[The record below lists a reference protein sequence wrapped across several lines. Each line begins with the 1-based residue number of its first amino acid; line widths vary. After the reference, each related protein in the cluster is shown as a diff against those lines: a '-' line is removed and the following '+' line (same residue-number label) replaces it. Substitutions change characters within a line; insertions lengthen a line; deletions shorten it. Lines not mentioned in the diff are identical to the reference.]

1 MKSTKSCKPLV
12 TKREKKLNPAE
23 CIVPREF
30 RSVFGE
36 NAFGSEQINRRKSTE
51 YPLNGGALMIDSRT
65 DVKKQSLVGSGP
77 MGVDSAALRESRLP
91 SRSLTGSDCSAS
103 DGSSLSTSQV
113 STYSP
118 SSCSSSLECSPSGS
132 SNCAS
137 HRSKHASDDT
147 TRKSNS
153 SALTDDPLVRSSVA
167 VRISE
172 TCIPV
177 GLTAQFHPSRMR
189 AKLKRSKVSSDHS
202 RQIGETDMAS
212 DAKYNLSSHSGV
224 SPGFSRPNSPEKVGG
239 LKPEIQQPIV
249 LEESNEFSDGL
260 NVTSSASSIRWNV
273 ASPEE
278 NFHSVSRLDSSMNRP
293 EAVQIRCS
301 KESLPVLDKQQP
313 SRDVS
318 SNHECIT
325 QAPPG
330 ILCRP
335 SVNGSETTGRD
346 SNSRAT
352 SWKITA
358 NHPTATISSA
368 TPNSNL
374 DFGSSG
380 PSPSSDHSQTVQPPH
395 HEEIMRI
402 TETIGRILE
411 ELVTTE
417 RSYCRSLYVF
427 SEVVAKGVCTKSSV
441 SLKELRLLFP
451 RCLPDL
457 YVMHIK
463 MLDQMEEGL
472 TEFFQ
477 HGITTYSVQAKD
489 VALPFVVLL
498 NGLQESTEHF
508 LSGDLGYDQRA
519 QQRHQK
525 VHNIQSEPDSTEPLF
540 PSLYRRY
547 LSEFTTAM
555 KIQRK
560 LLRQSS
566 KFRQTVKRLREHPD
580 CEGFDFSAFLLAPV
594 QRLPRYLLLIRQLTR
609 QFNKLLQCQLLIL
622 NIPIRTAWE
631 LTKQTE
637 DRLHQILVNLDSQ
650 LVGKLQRPTGASTFG
665 KPETHGLNS
674 EDKQPLSVPE
684 TSAERV
690 AEEAEG
696 VRSRVR
702 RVFSDKVSNRLDEQI
717 QPDAGDETEVTRDP
731 EAFDLSKATG
741 NHSFIAKKSN
751 TSNDGDN
758 RDTFLVGHE
767 LENWIKTSELINA
780 SEKDKRRGVLFDQD
794 VCSVHE
800 DQAKNNARPT
810 DSSPEI
816 AIITNFQPNTVAS
829 KERDFNCI
837 ERYGF
842 PVESSPVGLEV
853 QLVGSHQPEEENNA
867 RTAPNRPT
875 DTDAGGQMELIPS
888 CIVQTVDYTQPEQ
901 EEANFHER
909 TSALVGNECEM
920 RQKKDSEWHSSTV
933 ASDITDPP
941 LVERNVHHP
950 VEQLHQTVRDDQLRT
965 EPTAGLPN
973 DDSLNARGFTCGDQP
988 EGKSA
993 PHKTTQSNLGPKQ
1006 QKTQVQ
1012 QRKESS
1018 TLKITRAQTF
1028 DTRPSVEKPQTMWK
1042 FSVWNFFRR
1051 KPSSMDDVSGA
1062 TNRKKGND
1070 ESLNVSTDDLE
1081 RLKPLSLTE
1090 VGDVHFYEES
1100 RSTETKQNVQGGCHT
1115 PSLNASWSIQ
1125 NQFGRTLIDFQE
1137 ALQVSLNYPQNNDHM
1152 FLDETGNI
1160 CFEI

>member
-12 TKREKKLNPAE
+12 NKCEKKRNPAE
-23 CIVPREF
+23 SIVPREY
-30 RSVFGE
+30 RSVSGE
-36 NAFGSEQINRRKSTE
+36 NAFDCEQINRRKSTE
-51 YPLNGGALMIDSRT
+51 YSLNGGALMIDSRT
-65 DVKKQSLVGSGP
+65 NVKKQSLVDSVP
-77 MGVDSAALRESRLP
+77 MGVDSATLGESRLP
-91 SRSLTGSDCSAS
+91 PYSQTGSDYSAS
-103 DGSSLSTSQV
+103 EGNSLSPSQV

-118 SSCSSSLECSPSGS
+118 SSCCSSLECSPSGS

-137 HRSKHASDDT
+137 PRSKHASDDI
-147 TRKSNS
+147 TRSSNS
-153 SALTDDPLVRSSVA
+153 SALTDDPPVRNSVA
-167 VRISE
+167 ARISE

-189 AKLKRSKVSSDHS
+189 AKLKRSKVSSDHK
-202 RQIGETDMAS
+202 RHTGVAHHMAS
-212 DAKYNLSSHSGV
+212 DANCTFSSHSGV

-239 LKPEIQQPIV
+239 FKSEIQQPIL
-249 LEESNEFSDGL
+249 LEESNEISDGL
-260 NVTSSASSIRWNV
+260 NVTTSASSIRWNV

-278 NFHSVSRLDSSMNRP
+278 NLHSVSHLDSSMNRP
-293 EAVQIRCS
+293 EAAQIR
-301 KESLPVLDKQQP
+301 ESLPVSDKQQP
-313 SRDVS
+313 NRDVS
-318 SNHECIT
+318 VNHECIAE
-325 QAPPG
+325 APPG

-335 SVNGSETTGRD
+335 SVNDSETTGRD
-346 SNSRAT
+346 SNSKAT
-352 SWKITA
+352 SRKRT
-358 NHPTATISSA
+358 A

-374 DFGSSG
+374 DFESSG

-395 HEEIMRI
+395 HEEILRI

-427 SEVVAKGVCTKSSV
+427 SEVVAKGVCTRSSV

-472 TEFFQ
+472 VEFFQ
-477 HGITTYSVQAKD
+477 HGITTYSVQARD

-498 NGLQESTEHF
+498 DGIQESTEHF
-508 LSGDLGYDQRA
+508 LTGDLGYDQKA
-519 QQRHQK
+519 QKRHQK
-525 VHNIQSEPDSTEPLF
+525 VREIQSEPDSTEPLF

-547 LSEFTTAM
+547 LSEFTMAM

-594 QRLPRYLLLIRQLTR
+594 QRLPRYLLLIRQLAR

-665 KPETHGLNS
+665 KPDTHGLNS
-674 EDKQPLSVPE
+674 EDKQPSSVPE
-684 TSAERV
+684 TSAKRV
-690 AEEAEG
+690 AEETEG
-696 VRSRVR
+696 VRPRVR
-702 RVFSDKVSNRLDEQI
+702 RAFSDKVSNKPDEQI
-717 QPDAGDETEVTRDP
+717 QPDAGDETKVTRDP
-731 EAFDLSKATG
+731 EAFEFSKATD
-741 NHSFIAKKSN
+741 NHSFIAKKST
-751 TSNDGDN
+751 TSNDGDK
-758 RDTFLVGHE
+758 RGTFLVGLE
-767 LENWIKTSELINA
+767 LENWIRTSDLINA
-780 SEKDKRRGVLFDQD
+780 SEKDKRKGVLFDHELQD
-794 VCSVHE
+794 ECSVHE
-800 DQAKNNARPT
+800 DQVKNNARPT

-816 AIITNFQPNTVAS
+816 AIITNFQSNTVTS
-829 KERDFNCI
+829 KERDSNCI
-837 ERYGF
+837 EGYGF
-842 PVESSPVGLEV
+842 RVGSSPVGLEV
-853 QLVGSHQPEEENNA
+853 QLVGSHQPAEENNA
-867 RTAPNRPT
+867 RTAANRPT
-875 DTDAGGQMELIPS
+875 HTDPGGQIELISS
-888 CIVQTVDYTQPEQ
+888 CIVQTIDHTQPEQ
-901 EEANFHER
+901 EKANVYEHNSTLF
-909 TSALVGNECEM
+909 GNQCEV
-920 RQKKDSEWHSSTV
+920 QQASKKDFEWHSSTA
-933 ASDITDPP
+933 ASDMTGTPA
-941 LVERNVHHP
+941 VERNVLYP
-950 VEQLHQTVRDDQLRT
+950 VEQLHQTVHDDRPRT

-973 DDSLNARGFTCGDQP
+973 DDPLNARGFTCGDQP

-993 PHKTTQSNLGPKQ
+993 PYKTTQSNLGLKQ
-1006 QKTQVQ
+1006 QKTQVH
-1012 QRKESS
+1012 QRKEPS

-1028 DTRPSVEKPQTMWK
+1028 DTRPSIEKPQTMWK
-1042 FSVWNFFRR
+1042 FSVWNLFRR

-1062 TNRKKGND
+1062 ANRKKDNS
-1070 ESLNVSTDDLE
+1070 EPLNVSTDDLE
-1081 RLKPLSLTE
+1081 RLKPSSLTE
-1090 VGDVHFYEES
+1090 VGDVHFYEEN
-1100 RSTETKQNVQGGCHT
+1100 RSIETKQNVEGGSRT
-1115 PSLNASWSIQ
+1115 PSLNASWSVQ
-1125 NQFGRTLIDFQE
+1125 NQFGRTVIDFQE

>member
-1 MKSTKSCKPLV
+1 MKSTKSCKPLAN
-12 TKREKKLNPAE
+12 KREKKQNPAE

-30 RSVFGE
+30 WSASGE
-36 NAFGSEQINRRKSTE
+36 NAFDGELINRRKSTE
-51 YPLNGGALMIDSRT
+51 YPLNGGALMVDSRT
-65 DVKKQSLVGSGP
+65 DVKQQSLVNSLP
-77 MGVDSAALRESRLP
+77 MGVDSTALGKSRLP
-91 SRSLTGSDCSAS
+91 THSLTGSDCSAS
-103 DGSSLSTSQV
+103 EGSSLSTSQV

-132 SNCAS
+132 TNCTS
-137 HRSKHASDDT
+137 PRSKHASDDT
-147 TRKSNS
+147 TRSSNS
-153 SALTDDPLVRSSVA
+153 SALTDDPLFRNSVA
-167 VRISE
+167 ARISE

-189 AKLKRSKVSSDHS
+189 AKLKRLKVPSDHP
-202 RQIGETDMAS
+202 RQTEEVHHTVS
-212 DAKYNLSSHSGV
+212 DAKCNLYSHSGV

-239 LKPEIQQPIV
+239 FKPEIQQPI
-249 LEESNEFSDGL
+249 LLGESNEISDGL
-260 NVTSSASSIRWNV
+260 SATSSASPIGWNV

-278 NFHSVSRLDSSMNRP
+278 NLHSVSRLDSSMNRP
-293 EAVQIRCS
+293 ETAQIRCS
-301 KESLPVLDKQQP
+301 KESLPAPDKQQP
-313 SRDVS
+313 NRDVS
-318 SNHECIT
+318 GNIECIAE
-325 QAPPG
+325 APPS

-335 SVNGSETTGRD
+335 SVNDSETTGRD
-346 SNSRAT
+346 SNSKAT
-352 SWKITA
+352 SRKRT
-358 NHPTATISSA
+358 A

-374 DFGSSG
+374 DFESSG
-380 PSPSSDHSQTVQPPH
+380 PSPSSDHSQTIQPPH
-395 HEEIMRI
+395 HEEILRI

-477 HGITTYSVQAKD
+477 HGITTYSVQARD

-508 LSGDLGYDQRA
+508 LTGDLGYDQKA

-525 VHNIQSEPDSTEPLF
+525 VHRIQSEPDSTEPLF

-547 LSEFTTAM
+547 LSEFTMAM

-594 QRLPRYLLLIRQLTR
+594 QRLPRYLLLVRQLAR

-674 EDKQPLSVPE
+674 EDTQPSPVPE

-696 VRSRVR
+696 VRPRVR
-702 RVFSDKVSNRLDEQI
+702 RAFSDKVSNNLDEQT
-717 QPDAGDETEVTRDP
+717 QPDAGDETEVTRDA
-731 EAFDLSKATG
+731 EAHNLAKSTD
-741 NHSFIAKKSN
+741 NHSVIAKKSN

-758 RDTFLVGHE
+758 RGTFVVGLE
-767 LENWIKTSELINA
+767 MENWIKTSDLINA
-780 SEKDKRRGVLFDQD
+780 SEKDKRKGVLFDHKLQD
-794 VCSVHE
+794 ECSIHE
-800 DQAKNNARPT
+800 DQVKNNARPT

-816 AIITNFQPNTVAS
+816 AIITNFHPNTVAP
-829 KERDFNCI
+829 KERDFNRI
-837 ERYGF
+837 EGYGF
-842 PVESSPVGLEV
+842 PLESSSVGLEV
-853 QLVGSHQPEEENNA
+853 QLVGSHQPEEKNNA
-867 RTAPNRPT
+867 SAAANRPK

-901 EEANFHER
+901 EEANFHEH
-909 TSALVGNECEM
+909 TSTLVGNECEV
-920 RQKKDSEWHSSTV
+920 QQASKKDSEWHSNTV
-933 ASDITDPP
+933 ASDMTDPP
-941 LVERNVHHP
+941 LVECNVVHP
-950 VEQLHQTVRDDQLRT
+950 VEPLHQTVHDDQPRA
-965 EPTAGLPN
+965 EPTASFSN
-973 DDSLNARGFTCGDQP
+973 DDPLNARGLTCGDQS

-993 PHKTTQSNLGPKQ
+993 PHKTTQNSLGLKQ
-1006 QKTQVQ
+1006 QKTLVH
-1012 QRKESS
+1012 QRKGAS

-1028 DTRPSVEKPQTMWK
+1028 DTRPSFEKPQTMWK
-1042 FSVWNFFRR
+1042 FSIWNFFRR

-1062 TNRKKGND
+1062 ANRKKDNG
-1070 ESLNVSTDDLE
+1070 EPLNVSTDDLE

-1090 VGDVHFYEES
+1090 VGDVHFYDES
-1100 RSTETKQNVQGGCHT
+1100 QSIEPKQKVEGGCRT

-1125 NQFGRTLIDFQE
+1125 NQFGRTVIDFQE